1 MRKKNWWVVA
11 SAGGIA
17 LSVLSLFLPVL
28 SYTTAKGTAHSYN
41 IVNLVTDPESFIRV
55 VFDEYTGTLWIDSSM
70 RTSIGRVILVAA
82 VGVIALVLAAT
93 GIVTLSQQRRNV
105 GPFVLAVLGLVGTAL
120 PAASLYIL
128 YNLSRTSF
136 LGTIRVG
143 VYAVV
148 TPIAMILALV
158 AVTWKRRRTLEELQ
172 AEEIAKQYFYDP
184 GQTLSSGRNGG
195 P

>member
-1 MRKKNWWVVA
+1 MSVPLCWRFSDW
-11 SAGGIA
+11 SARH
-17 LSVLSLFLPVL
+17 F
-28 SYTTAKGTAHSYN
+28 
-41 IVNLVTDPESFIRV
+41 R
-55 VFDEYTGTLWIDSSM
+55 
-70 RTSIGRVILVAA
+70 RRRSI
-82 VGVIALVLAAT
+82 
-93 GIVTLSQQRRNV
+93 
-105 GPFVLAVLGLVGTAL
+105 
-120 PAASLYIL
+120 
-128 YNLSRTSF
+128 SF

-195 P
+195 Q

>member
-41 IVNLVTDPESFIRV
+41 IVNLVTDPESFVRV

-128 YNLSRTSF
+128 PRHHSCRRVCSRD
-136 LGTIRVG
+136 
-143 VYAVV
+143 AHCH
-148 TPIAMILALV
+148 
-158 AVTWKRRRTLEELQ
+158 
-172 AEEIAKQYFYDP
+172 D
-184 GQTLSSGRNGG
+184 SGARGG
-195 P
+195 HVEAAADA